1 MRPIRRAA
9 SPIDS
14 DYDDYTKAKPALIGR
29 LGSYCSYCERPI
41 KTNLAVEHIQPKA
54 GDDGHPELIGRW
66 TNFLLAC
73 VNCNSTKKDKK
84 VDLDKLLIPDRDNT
98 FRAFQYTEDGKISV
112 STRLTSPESSYAQAS
127 LELVGLD
134 KKMLRA
140 LDANGVQVEIDR
152 VSQRMQAWVK
162 AQTAETM
169 IQQQPQKNLLK
180 DMAIGWAISE
190 GFFSIWLTV
199 FANCPNM
206 KLRLIRAFKGTE
218 ESGCFD
224 METGS
229 PITPAPNPDDL
240 SLGGKV

>member
-1 MRPIRRAA
+1 MRPIRRAV
-9 SPIDS
+9 SPVDF

-98 FRAFQYTEDGKISV
+98 FSSFQYTEDGMVSV
-112 STRLTSPESSYAQAS
+112 SAGLIPPESDYAQAS

-162 AQTAETM
+162 AQTVEAI
-169 IQQQPQKNLLK
+169 IQQQPQNNLLK

-199 FANCPNM
+199 FAACPDM

-218 ESGCFD
+218 NSGCFD
-224 METGS
+224 MRTGA
-229 PITPAPNPDDL
+229 PIIPAPNPDNL
-240 SLGGKV
+240 SSGGKV

>member
-1 MRPIRRAA
+1 MRPIRRDT
-9 SPIDS
+9 SPEAD

-98 FRAFQYTEDGKISV
+98 FSSFQYTEDGKVSV
-112 STRLTSPESSYAQAS
+112 SEALATPISGYAKAT

-134 KKMLRA
+134 KKILRA

-152 VSQRMQAWVK
+152 VSQRMQAWAK
-162 AQTAETM
+162 AQSAEAM
-169 IQQQPQKNLLK
+169 IQQQPQNDLLK
-180 DMAIGWAISE
+180 EMAIGWAVSE

-199 FANCPNM
+199 FADCPDM
-206 KLRLIRAFKGTE
+206 KLKLVRAFKGTE

-224 METGS
+224 MTTGDS
-229 PITPAPNPDDL
+229 VTPAPNPDVL
-240 SLGGKV
+240 AHGGKV